1 MPATGGGRA
10 VHAVSSK
17 RTEKSRSVESMQAP
31 RRESVSTVQ
40 TSAASAQR
48 PGIKN
53 RAYSHPAVPQSQS
66 QSHSHSKGPESG
78 IPEDNASL
86 YSQDGEEI
94 ANDAFFQRYHFS
106 PPAGATPED
115 ASERSVDSSSDTEG
129 PLSPTHVKSRT
140 PARDVLSGASSEDS
154 NVDAAPPMLDMN
166 IAVIGAAAVGKT
178 TFMQKALGLPDTT
191 PTTQCHRKWTMDGI
205 PYHVRLVELKIDDI
219 HAKPGNTIEWPKTAN
234 GMAVP
239 RVDGAITVYDVTVKE
254 SLASV
259 PDMMSQSIELR
270 EEARL

>member
-10 VHAVSSK
+10 AHAAPAK
-17 RTEKSRSVESMQAP
+17 RNEKARSVESMQPP
-31 RRESVSTVQ
+31 RRESVSVAASS
-40 TSAASAQR
+40 SAAAPR
-48 PGIKN
+48 PALKG
-53 RAYSHPAVPQSQS
+53 RAYSTPVVPKNQGPAP
-66 QSHSHSKGPESG
+66 GLDAG
-78 IPEDNASL
+78 AAEDNASL

>member
-66 QSHSHSKGPESG
+66 HSHSKGSENG

-239 RVDGAITVYDVTVKE
+239 RVDGAITMYDVTVKE